1 METGQQLSFEDPI
14 MALLAARNTPYNSTA
29 HALAEL
35 VDNSIDARAR
45 FVDLLLLDRREQTR
59 SGQSVSVVRS
69 MAVMDEGHGMTPDI
83 LQLSLR
89 RGGRPADLSAPS
101 RRIGKYGVG
110 LPTASL
116 SQCKRVDVWSW
127 QEGIESA
134 WHAYLDVDEVVTGQS
149 TGLLFPDREPVQT
162 VWVEHCR
169 DELATSVSGT
179 LVVWSQMDQV
189 DWRTSNN
196 TMERVQEVVGR
207 IYRYFLQRNELSI
220 VMQSFNVDDR
230 TQSEPRVVQP
240 NDPLYL
246 MQGTPPP
253 HWPGGDPMFE
263 LWGAGKKYTFTVD
276 SVDHDIDVV
285 YSMVKPEVLTDQGS
299 TAAGNTPHG
308 RAAARNVGI
317 SVVRE
322 DRELMTLPPLN
333 NAGDPRHRWYG
344 CELRFGRG
352 CDDLFGVDHSKQ
364 LAARLQAVHGS
375 VQRSSRDRNT
385 DVEEDRA
392 RIESDERVL
401 LLYDIVKEINQDT
414 AAMFRMIRAM
424 RRPPPPVPV
433 PTDVP
438 GSPVERPDMSGG
450 ATEAATKDIADA
462 VEKGLIDPTT
472 TEQERRDLTADDV
485 AKALAVDL
493 TQDGLE
499 STLAS
504 EIARWAGNNGVGFV
518 IVPGRVS
525 GTALFDVRNEHGT
538 VRVVLNQEHRLFR
551 VLNVLSDPDERENLE
566 DVEVDG
572 QEMAHLFY
580 LLLCAWARM
589 FEHTPGV
596 QARQQL
602 ENVVSGWGSEATYM
616 LNSLAQQLMGN
627 EE

>member
-45 FVDLLLLDRREQTR
+45 LVDLLLMDRREQTQ
-59 SGQSVSVVRS
+59 SGQSVSVVRRI
-69 MAVMDEGHGMTPDI
+69 AVMDDGHGMTPED

-89 RGGRPADLSAPS
+89 RGGRPTDLSAPS

-127 QEGIESA
+127 QDGIESA
-134 WHAYLDVDEVVTGQS
+134 WHTYLDVDEVLSGRT
-149 TGLLFPDREPVQT
+149 TGLLFPERKSVET
-162 VWVEHCR
+162 VWLEHCR
-169 DELATSVSGT
+169 EDLANSLSGT

-196 TMERVQEVVGR
+196 TMERVEEVVGR

-220 VMQSFNVDDR
+220 LMQSFNVDDR
-230 TQSEPRVVQP
+230 TQSEPRVVRP

-246 MQGTPPP
+246 MSGTPPP
-253 HWPGGDPMFE
+253 HWPGGEPMFD
-263 LWGAGKKYTFTVD
+263 LWGSGKRFTFTSGGV
-276 SVDHDIDVV
+276 SHDIEVV
-285 YSMVKPEVLTDQGS
+285 YSMVKPEVLVDQGS
-299 TAAGNTPHG
+299 TAAGNTLHG

-352 CDDLFGVDHSKQ
+352 SDDLFGVDHSKQ

-401 LLYDIVKEINQDT
+401 LLYDIVKELNQDT
-414 AAMFRMIRAM
+414 AAMFREIRAM
-424 RRPPPPVPV
+424 RRPPPPTPI
-433 PTDVP
+433 DVP
-438 GSPVERPDMSGG
+438 GSDIERPDMSGG
-450 ATEAATKDIADA
+450 ATQAATKDIAEA
-462 VEKGLIDPTT
+462 VEQGLIDPTA
-472 TEQERRDLTADDV
+472 TEEERRELTADDV
-485 AKALAVDL
+485 AAALAVDL
-493 TQDGLE
+493 AQDGLE
-499 STLAS
+499 PTLAS

-518 IVPGRVS
+518 IVPGKVFGS
-525 GTALFDVRNEHGT
+525 ALFEVRNDHGT

-551 VLNVLSDPDERENLE
+551 VLNVLSDPDEQQNLE
-566 DVEVDG
+566 DVQING

-580 LLLCAWARM
+580 LILCAWARM

-596 QARQQL
+596 QARQRL
-602 ENVVSGWGSEATYM
+602 EHIVSSWGSEATYM
-616 LNSLAQQLMGN
+616 LNSLAQQLVGD